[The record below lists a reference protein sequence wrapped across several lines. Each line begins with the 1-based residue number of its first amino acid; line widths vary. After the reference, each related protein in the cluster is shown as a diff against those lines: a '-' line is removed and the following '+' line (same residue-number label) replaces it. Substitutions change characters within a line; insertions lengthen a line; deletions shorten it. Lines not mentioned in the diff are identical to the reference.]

1 MQRKFATEP
10 GNLQPLIS
18 TTDRDKIFLDKINA
32 IIERNMGDAEFKLD
46 TYAPALGLG
55 RTTFYSKLKSIVG
68 CSPNEYVRLLRMKRA
83 AELLITSDINISEA
97 GYQVGIKIFT
107 SIEKEEIEALIAEHR
122 EAPHLRILQK
132 RLAKEVTVMVHSE
145 EDYNAAVDASN
156 ILFGNATSEALR
168 KLDEDTLLAVFEGVP
183 QFEISRD
190 ALAEGVKAVDL
201 FVDNAAVFASKGEMR
216 KLVQGGGVS
225 LNKEKLAAFDQ
236 VITAADLLDEKY
248 LLVQRG
254 KKNYYLLIAK

>member
-1 MQRKFATEP
+1 MDGFEFTKRLKNDFNISHIPVILLTAYSSEEHQLKGIQLGADSYITKPFSVQYLLARVVKLIEQREKLQRKFATEP

-97 GYQVGIKIFT
+97 GYQVGINDPFYFSKCFKNT
-107 SIEKEEIEALIAEHR
+107 FGKSPSQYRKSAGKSDMEESAG
-122 EAPHLRILQK
+122 
-132 RLAKEVTVMVHSE
+132 E
-145 EDYNAAVDASN
+145 E
-156 ILFGNATSEALR
+156 
-168 KLDEDTLLAVFEGVP
+168 
-183 QFEISRD
+183 
-190 ALAEGVKAVDL
+190 
-201 FVDNAAVFASKGEMR
+201 
-216 KLVQGGGVS
+216 
-225 LNKEKLAAFDQ
+225 
-236 VITAADLLDEKY
+236 
-248 LLVQRG
+248 
-254 KKNYYLLIAK
+254 